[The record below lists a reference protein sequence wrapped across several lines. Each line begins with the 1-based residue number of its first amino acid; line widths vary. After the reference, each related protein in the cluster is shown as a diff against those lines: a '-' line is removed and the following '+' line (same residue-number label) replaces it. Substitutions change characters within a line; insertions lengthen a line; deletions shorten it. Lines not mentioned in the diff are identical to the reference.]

1 MKILYC
7 MCSLYNP
14 GGMERVLLNK
24 VRYLKERMGWDVAV
38 VTTDQH
44 GKPTFYPFP
53 DGVRI
58 IDLGVNYTDDNGKN
72 PVVKTIG
79 YLWRRRK
86 HRKALTELLLKERPD
101 IVDSL
106 YPSESRMAVRRCWNC
121 TLTSTSGF
129 STEGTDCW
137 DCQIG

>member
-72 PVVKTIG
+72 PVIKTIG

-86 HRKALTELLLKERPD
+86 HRKEHKNREQERRFMG
-101 IVDSL
+101 
-106 YPSESRMAVRRCWNC
+106 SEAV
-121 TLTSTSGF
+121 
-129 STEGTDCW
+129 
-137 DCQIG
+137 

>member
-7 MCSLYNP
+7 MCSLHNP

-24 VRYLKERMGWDVAV
+24 VRYIKERMGWDVAV

-58 IDLGVNYTDDNGKN
+58 IDIGVNYTDDNGK
-72 PVVKTIG
+72 KT
-79 YLWRRRK
+79 K
-86 HRKALTELLLKERPD
+86 KADSSATLPDFTCDQVYEL
-101 IVDSL
+101 
-106 YPSESRMAVRRCWNC
+106 
-121 TLTSTSGF
+121 
-129 STEGTDCW
+129 
-137 DCQIG
+137 

>member
-72 PVVKTIG
+72 PVIKTIG

-106 YPSESRMAVRRCWNC
+106 ITHGVH
-121 TLTSTSGF
+121 F
-129 STEGTDCW
+129 SSKGPLIIMRPQGGTICGGL
-137 DCQIG
+137 C

>member
-1 MKILYC
+1 MLNSPVRHFHTRNMIINKLDPRPNTSLLRQRNRLTEQAKDWKAGNKKRIQGMRIIYC

-24 VRYLKERMGWDVAV
+24 VRYLKELLGWDVAV

-72 PVVKTIG
+72 PVIKTIG
-79 YLWRRRK
+79 YL
-86 HRKALTELLLKERPD
+86 
-101 IVDSL
+101 
-106 YPSESRMAVRRCWNC
+106 
-121 TLTSTSGF
+121 
-129 STEGTDCW
+129 
-137 DCQIG
+137 